1 MIKFSKTPA
10 FAEKIE
16 NPQGKVNFKLIF
28 GSLLFGLGWGIGGLC
43 PGPFLLTIPYS
54 LKVAVYWGVPFF
66 LSQKLSNLLF
76 S

>member
-16 NPQGKVNFKLIF
+16 NPQGKVKFKLIF